1 MPDKEMIIIP
11 AKDKPSK
18 YIWGTG
24 RRKCAIARV
33 RLMPGSGKVEVNG
46 APPEN
51 FFYRK
56 AQVSAV
62 LLPLVVTDREK
73 RYDIFI
79 KVHGGGIAGQ
89 ADAVKLGIA
98 RALEKAEP
106 NLRPVLKDAKC
117 LTRDARIKESKKYG
131 QKRARKKFQFSK
143 R

>member
-1 MPDKEMIIIP
+1 MPDKEDVLLPVQEKP
-11 AKDKPSK
+11 AKFN
-18 YIWGTG
+18 WGTG

-33 RLMPGSGKVEVNG
+33 RISPGTGKIEVNG
-46 APPEN
+46 KAPDV
-51 FFYRK
+51 FFYRQ
-56 AQVSAV
+56 AQISGA
-62 LLPLVVTDREK
+62 LLPLTVTDREK
-73 RYDIFI
+73 SYDFFI
-79 KVHGGGIAGQ
+79 RVHGGGIAGQ

-106 NLRPVLKDAKC
+106 GLRPALKDAGC